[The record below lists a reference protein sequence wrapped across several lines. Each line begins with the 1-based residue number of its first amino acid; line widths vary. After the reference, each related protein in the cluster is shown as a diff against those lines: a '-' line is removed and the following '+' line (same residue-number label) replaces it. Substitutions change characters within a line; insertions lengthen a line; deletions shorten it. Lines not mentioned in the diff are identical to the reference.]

1 MKSFRSEGREFK
13 LLKVRDL
20 HFRVIYVSVKTEVE
34 IMHFIYAR
42 KIMRHWKSTHSL
54 YVQLSI

>member
-42 KIMRHWKSTHSL
+42 KIMRHWKSTHS
-54 YVQLSI
+54 YI